1 MAKVGGVRTAVLAGS
16 LVGALT
22 LSACGS
28 GSSGGSKASSPSGS
42 KQIKLAMAEGSN
54 VFVDTMGLGAPLTGV
69 CAKNPDISCF
79 SESDPAPQAANSRS
93 YTPPDWDMSYL
104 GGVAAG
110 LMTKRNVIGLIG
122 SF

>member
-42 KQIKLAMAEGSN
+42 TQASQNLKPVKQLWLYTGPEHDVGYNLGQTAIMRA
-54 VFVDTMGLGAPLTGV
+54 VDSIPSVST
-69 CAKNPDISCF
+69 
-79 SESDPAPQAANSRS
+79 
-93 YTPPDWDMSYL
+93 
-104 GGVAAG
+104 AG
-110 LMTKRNVIGLIG
+110 ELNHPYSVQ
-122 SF
+122 S